1 MRFWFKFEDWL
12 NTFIKKIQLIF
23 LIKKSKRNKDP
34 LSPGFNKIIQEMIVS
49 SGQWILFVLS
59 NLNPIKLLGFVP
71 GLLEE
76 LFQTIGMWITSL
88 RYPLVIAL
96 SIVLFLSGKHAID
109 QIRIL
114 KHKAITII
122 KRKNKNA
129 KDSIFYR
136 PIYHKKYDKHFTV
149 YSVRIPIHG
158 KNKRIVKQ
166 IIIDFTVETSN
177 KYLKEYLDRKI
188 YMVKDR
194 FNTTIEPIIPELPL
208 KKEGKSVLANKLKRE
223 INNLIHELKIKGE
236 VEKVYIHSILVS

>member
-1 MRFWFKFEDWL
+1 MRSWFKFEDWL

-23 LIKKSKRNKDP
+23 SMIIFPTKKSKRNKDP
-34 LSPGFNKIIQEMIVS
+34 LSPGFNKIIQEMIFS
-49 SGQWILFVLS
+49 SWQWILFVLS
-59 NLNPIKLLGFVP
+59 KLNPIKLFQFIP
-71 GLLEE
+71 GLLGSS
-76 LFQTIGMWITSL
+76 LQIIGMWISSL

-109 QIRIL
+109 QIKVL

-122 KRKNKNA
+122 KKRNKNA
-129 KDSIFYR
+129 KDSILYR
-136 PIYHKKYDKHFTV
+136 PIYHKKYDKHFTI

-158 KNKRIVKQ
+158 KNERVVKQ

-194 FNTTIEPIIPELPL
+194 FNTTNRTNYSRIALE
-208 KKEGKSVLANKLKRE
+208 KRRQ
-223 INNLIHELKIKGE
+223 KCSGQ
-236 VEKVYIHSILVS
+236 